1 VSTFKQLNLANDLK
15 TTKSVLNQ
23 LVDVIQSDV
32 SGSSTRRSYQVFV
45 TGGIGP
51 GVTSSLFQ
59 TVHDQDFS
67 LQTANAVFDM
77 TVGLYSGSHVVTG
90 SSTGIDSSGKVLFP
104 STSLMMREKI
114 SNYRQFAQLLLGDA
128 DSQFVTPFSGESTG
142 AENIDTALFIGFK
155 RLFSRDQIKRESF
168 AMKFYRSASHH
179 AKGGNAGQ
187 PSVNKYNLRETSESG
202 SIIYTDAGSAS
213 SQKQAFGGPVGDII
227 NSTNTAESVGLAFYQ
242 SGIFVFDLEKIISG
256 SEHCFGSISAV
267 TTQAVDGVTG
277 RALLGSDVT
286 HGSNANA
293 KFIPDLMVSASID
306 DIVDHIASCRFSSG
320 SNTSMTYQNLTN
332 INSSLIFCRATADEF
347 NYSSNP
353 TYVDSSNRIR
363 VIEAGMES
371 TQRSFSYITTIGLY
385 DANDSLLAVAKT
397 SRPIEKNN
405 EKDLTIRIRLDF

>member
-1 VSTFKQLNLANDLK
+1 MSTFKQLNLANDTK

-59 TVHDQDFS
+59 TVYDQDFS
-67 LQTANAVFDM
+67 LQTSNAVFDM

-179 AKGGNAGQ
+179 AMGGKTGDL
-187 PSVNKYNLRETSESG
+187 SVRFPNLRQTSESG

-256 SEHCFGSISAV
+256 SEHCSGSIAAV

-277 RALLGSDVT
+277 RAVLGSPV
-286 HGSNANA
+286 HGSNSNA

-320 SNTSMTYQNLTN
+320 SLTSMTYQNLTN

-385 DANDSLLAVAKT
+385 DSNDVLLAVAKT